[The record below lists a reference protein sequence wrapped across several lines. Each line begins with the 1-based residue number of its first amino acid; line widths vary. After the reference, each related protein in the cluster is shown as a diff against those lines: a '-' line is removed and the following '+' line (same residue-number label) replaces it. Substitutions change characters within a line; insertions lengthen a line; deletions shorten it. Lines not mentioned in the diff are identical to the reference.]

1 MSNRTA
7 NLPEENVWQSELKAG
22 ITAAGTLLAGFV
34 VVPNLLMQAGMNFT
48 GAYTAYAITALLGTL
63 CMAWLRLPLLLAP
76 ETAAAGWLVCLV
88 SISQGVS
95 WQQLLGITAAA
106 SLVGAGL
113 WMTTV
118 GHRIADWLPETVRQV
133 LPGGFGLML
142 ILMGLSQGRL
152 VISSPWSLTM
162 LGNFQDP
169 LAYFGLLGII
179 ITLALLAMK
188 VRGGLLYGMLV
199 TAVLALLEGFWVL
212 PEAPFLLP
220 EGLEYTAGQLNLLPA
235 NGAEAAR
242 LAGTGLALL
251 LVLSSLNFGSLQ
263 ALCPEA
269 DKDRRVLPAIF
280 GISLLGSLLGSL
292 PVTIAPASAGAVMS
306 GGRGRLTAVF
316 AAGVLLL
323 ALCCEPVLACMADFP
338 VMTVPVLTVSGLLL
352 LQRSLQGLYQGTA
365 KMELVDI
372 VPAACLIIVM
382 PLSWNIAAGLGTG
395 ILSWCLMS
403 VCAGQVRRIP
413 WGTWLLAAV
422 FLLYFLYGSI

>member
-1 MSNRTA
+1 MSNRTTS
-7 NLPEENVWQSELKAG
+7 LREENVWRSELKAG

-34 VVPNLLMQAGMNFT
+34 VVPNLLVQAGMSFT
-48 GAYTAYAITALLGTL
+48 GAYTAYAITSLMGTL

-76 ETAAAGWLVCLV
+76 ETAVAGWLVCLV

-95 WQQLLGITAAA
+95 WQQLLGLTAAA

-113 WMTTV
+113 WSTTACC
-118 GHRIADWLPETVRQV
+118 RIVESLPESVRQA

-169 LAYFGLLGII
+169 LVYFGLLGII
-179 ITLALLAMK
+179 ATLALLAMK
-188 VRGGLLYGMLV
+188 VHGALLYGMLV

-212 PEAPFLLP
+212 PAAPFLLP

-251 LVLSSLNFGSLQ
+251 LVLGSLNFGSLR

-269 DKDRRVLPAIF
+269 AKDRRVLPVVF
-280 GISLLGSLLGSL
+280 GVSLLGSLLGSL
-292 PVTIAPASAGAVMS
+292 PVTIAPASAGGVMS

-316 AAGVLLL
+316 AAAVLLL

-352 LQRSLQGLYQGTA
+352 LQQSLQELNHGVGT
-365 KMELVDI
+365 MDLVDL
-372 VPAACLIIVM
+372 VPAACLLIVM

-395 ILSWCLMS
+395 ILSWCLMH
-403 VCAGQVRRIP
+403 VCAGQFRRIRL
-413 WGTWLLAAV
+413 GTWLLAAA
-422 FLLYFLYGSI
+422 FLLYFLYGSL